1 MKVLI
6 IGAAGKVGRLV
17 VDKLSRTAY
26 TPVAMVRSKKQ
37 KETFENQ
44 GVTAVMGDLEK
55 DFESAYADVDA
66 VIFAAGSGQDTG
78 AEMTIIIDQEGAI
91 KAVDRAVHFGV
102 QRFVMLS
109 SMAADR
115 PEAGS
120 REIKHY
126 LFAKHRADEY
136 LKNSGIPY
144 TIVRPGPLTSEAG
157 TGKVFLNEHVNGG
170 NSISRD
176 DVASVLVEALMQPKA
191 ENRSFDVVEGDTFVE
206 DLFRH

>member
-1 MKVLI
+1 MNVLI
-6 IGAAGKVGRLV
+6 IGAAGKVGQLV

-37 KETFENQ
+37 KEMFENK
-44 GVTAVMGDLEK
+44 GITAVMGDLEK

-136 LKNSGIPY
+136 LKKSGVPY
-144 TIVRPGPLTSEAG
+144 TIVRPGPLTSETG

-170 NSISRD
+170 NSISRE

-191 ENRSFDVVEGDTFVE
+191 ENRSFDVVEGDTLVE